1 MTSNGSIQMPN
12 FFIYIKTLIIGFLIG
27 EAFYFGYFLGEPA
40 SAEFRRLLKNGVET
54 GFRWLSSHIESFN
67 LIAYST
73 YVSLALLILIPVLI
87 TLFVLIPYLKTRGT
101 KKDLMLLV
109 KSKRLDLLF
118 TLLLGGLIQYK
129 LLPQLEIVHV
139 HINSLPYFVAIT
151 VLLFFLIIFYSS
163 TRNVN
168 TQNDAEQQTA
178 NTFVNDEPIEDED
191 YDFLDMNEQ
200 VKNFADQV
208 ISCSSSTSLVFGV
221 DGPWGVGKSSLINMA
236 ERHWKESNNEGKLV
250 ICRFEP
256 LRHASENNI
265 TQRLITEITTSIQK
279 KVFAPEL
286 TSAAS
291 RYSRLVKGTA
301 NISLFGV
308 KLSLSHTPES
318 IDDLLEDIDS
328 ALKRLGLHIIIVI
341 DDLDILD
348 PKSVNNVLF
357 ATKQSFKLSQATYVL
372 CYDTEVLIGDQDD
385 KSKAREFLEKF
396 ITVKLN
402 LLVDTKDLIKYLR
415 YSWQSG
421 ESLELVPPD
430 TKEKLSSV
438 LTELADILESE
449 HAAEYLPLVGSFRKL
464 KRLVNTMILMQLES
478 SSLAETDFNKRDLIN
493 LILLHLNYPGLFRRI
508 YLEETCDTQGNF
520 SVRKGDN
527 GKSWQNSGQ
536 FNKIIEEQEH
546 NAQFLLRH
554 LFAVD
559 TLKIKDSNDYRLNDE
574 FRYSRACF
582 NSGQFR
588 NLEKFLKLIIRCV
601 KPEPKETFIL
611 YKAAVDEVIS
621 GLMVSEVLE
630 SEDRINSI
638 DAYDKFWTLLV
649 SHSGKL
655 DRTVVDDLIPT
666 LISHIQNSSILFDT
680 PNKLRQRLVLSL
692 IHVLNQCGWG
702 EDEKSRVR
710 YSALDCK
717 EIAWRIFGS
726 NQYKNKG
733 ILQKF
738 ITNSQSILG
747 WKDLMLFRLYCSADR
762 GGQYFNLSAALIKDQ
777 NNDGE
782 TTGSVNLIA
791 TVEMRKISQEV
802 FSLFKRNY
810 IDESVNFFDEIAKVP
825 EIEFSGKGVLKE
837 EDNYTGSLEFSQR
850 IAITRTY
857 ILRAV
862 LHQLANSF
870 PPTGS
875 GVGCGFY
882 DETGTEDKHGIAI
895 KMNEYLFEVCFNP
908 ESKESNALHF
918 IDYCLAHLTD
928 SFFHNDSSNGPVAK
942 KEELLGPLNPEQFK
956 PFWKKHKGKIIE
968 VAKQSTNQNRK
979 VYTPNYIAIYSDDL
993 TMVLNVLEEI
1003 AEEPNEQDRQ
1013 ETD

>member
-40 SAEFRRLLKNGVET
+40 STKLRVLLK
-54 GFRWLSSHIESFN
+54 SFFDTTLGYISTYFENIN
-67 LIAYST
+67 LIAYSKC
-73 YVSLALLILIPVLI
+73 VSLALLILIPVLI

-101 KKDLMLLV
+101 KKDLILLV
-109 KSKRLDLLF
+109 ESKRLDLLF
-118 TLLLGGLIQYK
+118 TLLLGGLLQYK

-139 HINSLPYFVAIT
+139 HINNFPHFVAIT
-151 VLLFFLIIFYSS
+151 VLFFFLIIIYSS

-168 TQNDAEQQTA
+168 TLNGEEQQTA
-178 NTFVNDEPIEDED
+178 NTFVDDEPVENGA
-191 YDFLDMNEQ
+191 YDLLDMGEQ
-200 VKNFADQV
+200 VKNFAEQV

-221 DGPWGVGKSSLINMA
+221 DGPWGVGKSSLLNMA
-236 ERHWKESNNEGKLV
+236 ESHWEKSNNESKLV

-265 TQRLITEITTSIQK
+265 TQRLITEITKSIQK

-301 NISLFGV
+301 NVSLFGV

-318 IDDLLEDIDS
+318 VDDLLEDIDS

-341 DDLDILD
+341 DDLDRLD

-415 YSWQSG
+415 YGWQSG

-438 LTELADILESE
+438 LTELADILESK

-527 GKSWQNSGQ
+527 GKSWQNSEQ
-536 FNKIIEEQEH
+536 FDKIIEEQEH

-554 LFAVD
+554 LFTVD
-559 TLKIKDSNDYRLNDE
+559 TLKIKDGGESSLNDE

-582 NSGQFR
+582 NSGKFR
-588 NLEKFLKLIIRCV
+588 NLERFLTLIIRCV

-611 YKAAVDEVIS
+611 YKAAVDKVIS

-630 SEDRINSI
+630 NEDRINSI

-702 EDEKSRVR
+702 DNQNYRFRGSDLERN
-710 YSALDCK
+710 
-717 EIAWRIFGS
+717 EIAQRIFGVK
-726 NQYKNKG
+726 QYKDKG
-733 ILQKF
+733 IIEKF
-738 ITNSQSILG
+738 ITDSQKTLG

-762 GGQYFNLSAALIKDQ
+762 GGQFFNLSSALIKDQ
-777 NNDGE
+777 SKTAE
-782 TTGSVNLIA
+782 TTGSVNLL
-791 TVEMRKISQEV
+791 TVFEMRKISQKV
-802 FSLFKRNY
+802 FSLFKTNY
-810 IDESVNFFDEIAKVP
+810 IDREINFFVEIAKVP
-825 EIEFSGKGVLKE
+825 DDEFKGKDLLAE
-837 EDNYTGSLEFSQR
+837 EGYTGSLELSER
-850 IAITRTY
+850 VSVTRSS
-857 ILRAV
+857 ILNFV
-862 LHQLANSF
+862 LYQLANSF
-870 PPTGS
+870 RPNGS

-882 DETGTEDKHGIAI
+882 DETGTADKHGIAI

-908 ESKESNALHF
+908 ELKESNALHF
-918 IDYCLAHLTD
+918 IDYCLSHLTD
-928 SFFHNDSSNGPVAK
+928 SFFHDDSLDGPVAK

-956 PFWKKHKGKIIE
+956 PFWKKWKGKIIE
-968 VAKQSTNQNRK
+968 VAEQSTNQNRK